1 MTTPNPLLTI
11 GDYEAR
17 ARETM
22 PKALFDRLFGD
33 LGAPDWTT
41 NTNNVTAMNA
51 VKLRPRVLVGGGE
64 RDLTTTVLGD
74 EISFPVML
82 APTGTHQRAH
92 PMGELAATRAAGA
105 AGTILGLSTASSFSI
120 EEVAEVATC
129 PLWFQLYFFQ
139 DRELTEILVRR
150 AEQAGYK
157 AMMLTVDNLGATSR
171 EREYRY
177 AYILEQERSLK
188 NFEGIEL
195 PNLPTRDNFT
205 ESFESA
211 LNWADLEWL
220 RSLTSMP
227 LVVKGI
233 QTAEDARLCAE
244 YGAEALVVSNH
255 GGHAMQETEGT
266 IDMLPQVADAVGD
279 RLEIYLDGGVRKGA
293 DVLKALA
300 LGARAVFVG
309 RPIFWGLS
317 VGGEDGVRHCLEILR
332 RAELSV
338 AMGLCGVTDV
348 KKGGPG
354 LGPRPRRQRRGCRR
368 RAGTPRRPPRPRLPD
383 PGRVRVPEGQVG
395 RVSGQPPSPVRPLG
409 PRGRETW
416 KYAGT
421 PKSSKDGRC
430 KSTRY
435 LNQRTKTGRR
445 LKEHA
450 RQAIKVRTV
459 RRRSF
464 PLLGRVMSVGWKGEE
479 HDAGGTL
486 SIDPARRS
494 P

>member
-1 MTTPNPLLTI
+1 MTTPNQLLTI

-41 NTNNVTAMNA
+41 NTNNVTAMDA

-150 AEQAGYK
+150 AEQAGYT
-157 AMMLTVDNLGATSR
+157 AMMLTVDNLGANSR

-332 RAELSV
+332 AELSV

-348 KKGGPG
+348 K
-354 LGPRPRRQRRGCRR
+354 RVD
-368 RAGTPRRPPRPRLPD
+368 RALAQD
-383 PGRVRVPEGQVG
+383 PGANGGGVVG
-395 RVSGQPPSPVRPLG
+395 ELERLAHLLDQGYLTREEFESLK
-409 PRGRETW
+409 GR
-416 KYAGT
+416 
-421 PKSSKDGRC
+421 
-430 KSTRY
+430 
-435 LNQRTKTGRR
+435 L
-445 LKEHA
+445 
-450 RQAIKVRTV
+450 
-459 RRRSF
+459 
-464 PLLGRVMSVGWKGEE
+464 VG
-479 HDAGGTL
+479 
-486 SIDPARRS
+486 
-494 P
+494 

>member
-1 MTTPNPLLTI
+1 MTTQPTLLTI
-11 GDYEAR
+11 ADYEAR
-17 ARETM
+17 AKETM

-41 NTNNVTAMNA
+41 NTTNVTAMEA
-51 VKLRPRVLVGGGE
+51 VKLRPRILVDVSE
-64 RDLTTTVLGD
+64 KDMTTEVLGE

-92 PMGELAATRAAGA
+92 PLGELAATRAAGA

-120 EEVAEVATC
+120 EEVAEVAAK

-157 AMMLTVDNLGATSR
+157 AIMLTVDNLAGTSR

-177 AYILEQERSLK
+177 AYILEQERTLK

-195 PNLPTRDNFT
+195 PNLPTRENFT

-211 LNWADLEWL
+211 LNWSDLEWL

-227 LVVKGI
+227 LIIKGI

-255 GGHAMQETEGT
+255 GGHALQGTEGT
-266 IDMLPQVADAVGD
+266 IDMLPQVANAVGD
-279 RLEIYLDGGVRKGA
+279 RMEIYLDGGVRKGS
-293 DVLKALA
+293 DVLKALS
-300 LGARAVFVG
+300 LGARAVFIG

-317 VGGEDGVRHCLEILR
+317 IGGEDGVRNVLEILR
-332 RAELSV
+332 TELSV

-348 KKGGPG
+348 KK
-354 LGPRPRRQRRGCRR
+354 
-368 RAGTPRRPPRPRLPD
+368 
-383 PGRVRVPEGQVG
+383 
-395 RVSGQPPSPVRPLG
+395 
-409 PRGRETW
+409 
-416 KYAGT
+416 
-421 PKSSKDGRC
+421 
-430 KSTRY
+430 
-435 LNQRTKTGRR
+435 
-445 LKEHA
+445 
-450 RQAIKVRTV
+450 
-459 RRRSF
+459 
-464 PLLGRVMSVGWKGEE
+464 
-479 HDAGGTL
+479 
-486 SIDPARRS
+486 IDPSLTLHPNDRSDGGVVGQLERLARLLEQGYLTRNEFEAQKGRLLA
-494 P
+494 